1 MTLLND
7 IISSGIN
14 ENKINKRLND
24 YSYKALKE
32 AKNRLSDVRKPKQ
45 SIKSSSKLLNK
56 IVKTSLNEGEINKR
70 LDQAAY
76 AAINGQRQQERG
88 TPEGVT
94 MLGQLNREK
103 PLDAITREM
112 IQEYQEEQQAP
123 IMVDGE
129 ARKYMK
135 SDYIPSFTSKFGKDK
150 TTDQIEKMMNDYRE
164 GKKYVSNEI
173 SKIDEFIKDANDN
186 ILKLK
191 KEIEERG
198 TGVNFFNIRNFQAAK
213 NELEI
218 LNKERKKAENKL
230 NKYNYTLDKLEEDH
244 KEVIRQNSLINQEN
258 REEVIKYEQSLK
270 DLNRNRLNLQQQPNE
285 SEYEYYKRLQEVEK
299 EKYDP
304 ILYKKY
310 ASNQSTKKLNTKLSD
325 LYDDTSF
332 KEEIIKNLSDEE
344 KFAINKDFD
353 SIEQLYLNKN
363 GFNNKSLNP
372 KMAAQELRNALNT
385 IRSNAALLLQSK
397 LKRQPQREIYS
408 DTIQL
413 ARDRQDLEA
422 RKDAASLLQARLK
435 RRPQQEIYSDTIQL
449 ARDRQGLAERQQ
461 QAQEA
466 RDAASFLKA
475 RLKRR
480 PQREIYS
487 DTIQLAR
494 DRQDLEERQQQAR
507 EEAATNIQRI
517 VRGDQAK
524 IKAALIRNQNR
535 INARNAARE
544 QAIKTL
550 GEQEERTSYF
560 DNADRNLLLE
570 MARQQREEIR
580 QAREAREA
588 AQNQQLERAKNTPIY
603 RDVLKAQKK
612 FKMRK
617 DAATNIQK
625 IVRGI
630 QGRTDAQ
637 IIKEQ
642 NKINAEKERA
652 VRNLQKIAREYD
664 YRRAETNKRK
674 EQERLQKF
682 RQLQQNLEQS
692 REIKGSELFME
703 KQQRGITPFI
713 RSMPK
718 NVMEEEEIKRGANER
733 TFFTLKDELS
743 PGGTYLSGTSTIA
756 EQRESGLRKPRADL
770 GSTRGPYKKKT
781 PEERRMEQAQTTLER
796 NMQTAMQRLGNVLP
810 QGQVQ
815 TRSQTLNEMLRQPGT
830 KNLQNIGRKLS
841 RIEEN
846 KTLQD
851 KLLAKNYA
859 NELIDLL
866 AQQEIQKLPKK
877 RKVGRP
883 KKRDEGPAGAGLKGR
898 ARKPNKRIVKTS
910 KEDKMKNRLRLVAS
924 QIEAGNTNPKLI
936 KEVNELY
943 KTLYDID
950 NAYMLLK
957 K

>member
-1 MTLLND
+1 MTLLNN
-7 IISSGIN
+7 IILSGIN

-24 YSYKALKE
+24 YSYKANKE
-32 AKNRLSDVRKPKQ
+32 AKNRPSDIRKPKQ

-56 IVKTSLNEGEINKR
+56 IVETNLKETEINKR

-76 AAINGQRQQERG
+76 AAINGQRQEEKG

-112 IQEYQEEQQAP
+112 IQEYQEEQQVP
-123 IMVDGE
+123 LMVDGE

-135 SDYIPSFTSKFGKDK
+135 SDYAPSFPVSFENLR
-150 TTDQIEKMMNDYRE
+150 TTDKIDEMIKEYRQ
-164 GKKYVSNEI
+164 GRTDISNEI
-173 SKIDEFIKDANDN
+173 LNVDEDIKDTNN
-186 ILKLK
+186 YILALK
-191 KEIEERG
+191 KEIDETGRG
-198 TGVNFFNIRNFQAAK
+198 STVQYRK
-213 NELEI
+213 EI
-218 LNKERKKAENKL
+218 ENLKRLNKERKNLEKEIE
-230 NKYNYTLDKLEEDH
+230 KYNYYLKNLDENREGILKD
-244 KEVIRQNSLINQEN
+244 NTLINQAN
-258 REEVIKYEQSLK
+258 REEIVKYEQSLK

-304 ILYKKY
+304 VLYKQY
-310 ASNQSTKKLNTKLSD
+310 ASNQTTKKLNTKLSD

-344 KFAINKDFD
+344 KFAINKNFD
-353 SIEQLYLNKN
+353 SIEPLYLNKN

-435 RRPQQEIYSDTIQL
+435 RRPQREIYSDTIEL

-466 RDAASFLKA
+466 RDAASLLQA

-494 DRQDLEERQQQAR
+494 DRQDLAERQQQAR
-507 EEAATNIQRI
+507 EEAATNIQKI
-517 VRGDQAK
+517 VRGDQAR
-524 IKAALIRNQNR
+524 INAALIRNQNR
-535 INARNAARE
+535 IKARNAARE

-550 GEQEERTSYF
+550 GEQEERTSFF

-570 MARQQREEIR
+570 MARQQRDEIR
-580 QAREAREA
+580 QAREVREA
-588 AQNQQLERAKNTPIY
+588 TQNQQLERIKNTPIY
-603 RDVLKAQKK
+603 KDVLKAQKK
-612 FKMRK
+612 IKMRK

-682 RQLQQNLEQS
+682 RQLQQNLEQR

-718 NVMEEEEIKRGANER
+718 NVMEEEEVKRGANER

-781 PEERRMEQAQTTLER
+781 PEERRMEQAQTALER

-810 QGQVQ
+810 QEQVQ

-841 RIEEN
+841 KIEEN

-883 KKRDEGPAGAGLKGR
+883 KKRDEGPAGSGLRGR

-910 KEDKMKNRLRLVAS
+910 QEDKMKNRLRLVAS